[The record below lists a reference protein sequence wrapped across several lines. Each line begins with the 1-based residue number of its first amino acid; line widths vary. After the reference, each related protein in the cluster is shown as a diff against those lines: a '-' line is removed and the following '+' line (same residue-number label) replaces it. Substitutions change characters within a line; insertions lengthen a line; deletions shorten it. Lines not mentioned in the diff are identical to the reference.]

1 MHRLKQHSAGSLWL
15 AHTRQTGKHR
25 RRCLRRRHPAA
36 AAIAARYNF
45 THFRTMMVTITV
57 EIREEREGGCRFVR
71 VCFRVNRNI
80 SGKRGGQVW
89 PGWQGHQ
96 NGAMESL
103 RRTPN
108 SMARSTVTLPPSKI
122 RHPHARQCEAGGYSY
137 KRVPS
142 SPGVENEV
150 RLHLEMQLQGAA
162 SESSM
167 TPP

>member
-45 THFRTMMVTITV
+45 THFRTMTVTITV
-57 EIREEREGGCRFVR
+57 EIREERGGGCRFIR
-71 VCFRVNRNI
+71 VFFRVNRNI

-89 PGWQGHQ
+89 PGRQGHQ
-96 NGAMESL
+96 NGATESL

-108 SMARSTVTLPPSKI
+108 SHGSLN
-122 RHPHARQCEAGGYSY
+122 GYSAALQNPPPVCMQDNA
-137 KRVPS
+137 KQGVTHIKEFHLRPVLRTKCGCTSSCNSRVP
-142 SPGVENEV
+142 PQN
-150 RLHLEMQLQGAA
+150 RQ
-162 SESSM
+162 
-167 TPP
+167 